1 MRCAPDGSKP
11 ILAAC
16 QPEDHDMPAATRAQ
30 YRKKASQYVVA
41 VRLDLETDGL
51 VYRKWGDTQRAKA
64 GDWLV
69 DNEGDVYTVDAEA
82 FARTYERVLAGVYI
96 KTTPVW
102 AEVATQPGSVKTKEG
117 QSHYKTGDYIVSN
130 HKNGDDA
137 YCISKEKFEAMYSRS
152 DA

>member
-1 MRCAPDGSKP
+1 MRCAGDASKP
-11 ILAAC
+11 ILPASRL
-16 QPEDHDMPAATRAQ
+16 EDHDMPAANRAQ

-41 VRLDLETDGL
+41 VRLDLQTDGL

-69 DNEGDVYTVDAEA
+69 DNEGDVYTVDAEV

-102 AEVATQPGSVKTKEG
+102 AEVATQSGSVQTKEG
-117 QSHYKTGDYIVSN
+117 QSHYQAGDYLVSN
-130 HKNGDDA
+130 NKNGDDA
-137 YCISKEKFEAMYSRS
+137 YCIAKEKFEAMYSH
-152 DA
+152 AAE